1 MNPNPQN
8 PFAVAAQPSD
18 MAKGPIPEPVVAQ
31 DVPPSY
37 YAVYVP
43 LDGPGVISPDRP
55 RNVRRRRFWHFTAC
69 ALLLLVFWRPLV
81 YAVAKTFVK
90 LTTKPW
96 PGPSKDLSRFHLPAS
111 DPSQCVGDVNW
122 TLDPDGGHG
131 LWPLHATTS
140 LTFPVDADELFF
152 LAQGSFSHGA
162 FEVSQSNDAGTDA
175 VVDIEVWYKVEDA
188 LQEATVC
195 RLHPSASEHGL
206 GIFTPRWD
214 HPRRERQLHF
224 HVHLRLP
231 ASSSGSALSVNK
243 LSTNLPLFSH
253 HLSELAD
260 TVLFKSIDLRSTNAP
275 MTADSL
281 NADVAS
287 LRAVNGKIEGSFT
300 SSTTLDLTTDNAP
313 IRVHV
318 NLVNQDERN
327 GTVLR
332 MNSRNGDIKASVD
345 LETAGDHLDLNG
357 GAFRVQAMTFNAPV
371 ELAFT
376 NAPANSLL
384 NASAVS
390 SNAPVRVLAHP
401 TFEGTFE
408 LHSSWY
414 TPPSLIQNKTVEDP
428 LGWGRKRDTQISRME
443 KGAIRGKTAWTP
455 AHPDAKN
462 GHIGLETSNSRGVLV
477 L

>member
-1 MNPNPQN
+1 MNPNSQN
-8 PFAVAAQPSD
+8 PIATAAQPVD
-18 MAKGPIPEPVVAQ
+18 MAKGPVPEPIVAQ

-43 LDGPGVISPDRP
+43 LDGPEVISPDRP
-55 RNVRRRRFWHFTAC
+55 RNARRRRFWYFTAC
-69 ALLLLVFWRPLV
+69 AVLLLVFWRPLV
-81 YAVAKTFVK
+81 YAIAKTFVQ

-96 PGPSKDLSRFHLPAS
+96 PGPINDISRFHLPAG
-111 DPSQCVGDVNW
+111 DPSQCVSNVNW

-152 LAQGSFSHGA
+152 LAQGSLSHGT
-162 FEVSQSNDAGTDA
+162 FEVSQSDDAGTDA
-175 VVDIEVWYKVEDA
+175 VVDIEVWYKAEDA
-188 LQEATVC
+188 LGEAT
-195 RLHPSASEHGL
+195 
-206 GIFTPRWD
+206 TPRWE

-231 ASSSGSALSVNK
+231 TSPSGSTLSVNK

-275 MTADSL
+275 MTADSV
-281 NADVAS
+281 NADVAA
-287 LRAVNGKIEGSFT
+287 LRAMNGKIEGSFT

-318 NLVNQDERN
+318 NLINHDERN

-332 MNSRNGDIKASVD
+332 MNSRNGDIKASVE
-345 LETAGDHLDLNG
+345 LETAGDHLDLAG
-357 GAFRVQAMTFNAPV
+357 GAFRVQAMTYNGPV

-376 NAPANSLL
+376 SAPANSLL

-414 TPPSLIQNKTVEDP
+414 TPPSLVQNKSVEDP

-462 GHIGLETSNSRGVLV
+462 GHIGLETTNSRGVLV